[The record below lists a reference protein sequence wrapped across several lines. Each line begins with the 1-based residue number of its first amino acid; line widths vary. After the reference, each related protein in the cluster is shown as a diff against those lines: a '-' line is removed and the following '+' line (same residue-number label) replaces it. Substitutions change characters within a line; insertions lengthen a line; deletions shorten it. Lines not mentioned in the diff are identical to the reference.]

1 MKSDLSVA
9 VQACADNGGGIINM
23 SLKGDFS
30 EVEDGSVTI
39 SGPTAVTLQATA
51 VSQPDGLASSP
62 TVFFVAAL
70 LLTFLFMMRRKQK
83 GNHQQ

>member
-1 MKSDLSVA
+1 LKSILSVA
-9 VQACADNGGGIINM
+9 VQACADNGADIINM

-30 EVEDGSVTI
+30 EVEDGSIMI
-39 SGPTAVTLQATA
+39 SGPTAVILQATS
-51 VSQPDGLASSP
+51 VSQPDGLASGQ